1 MVLLHYNQAI
11 VVQLLSHV
19 LTPWTA
25 AWQALL
31 SFTISW
37 NLLRLTSIELV
48 MLSNHLILC
57 SPSPFAFSINQVGY
71 LNSLSLH
78 LLIHESIL
86 GKHLIGV
93 FMNIK
98 RKCMWK
104 KFCTFL
110 HSVDAQ
116 CIMITI
122 IAFWVAADT
131 QVSGNPSINSWEI
144 FNDCF

>member
-19 LTPWTA
+19 LTPCMPGS
-25 AWQALL
+25 L
-31 SFTISW
+31 SSPSPGTCSDSRPLSWWCYLTIS
-37 NLLRLTSIELV
+37 S
-48 MLSNHLILC
+48 SAP
-57 SPSPFAFSINQVGY
+57 PSPFAFSINQVGY

-78 LLIHESIL
+78 LLIHESIIE
-86 GKHLIGV
+86 KHLIGV

-98 RKCMWK
+98 RKCMRK
-104 KFCTFL
+104 NFCTFL

-122 IAFWVAADT
+122 IVFWVAADT